1 MEDLANKDAEKKSKA
16 AEAALLSELDLN
28 DKKNSDKGGGNTRQV
43 QEKSKDKKKKKDHRM
58 SEELKVVIV
67 LFRFYGNCSC
77 LKLAKYKLI

>member
-77 LKLAKYKLI
+77 LNLAKYKLI